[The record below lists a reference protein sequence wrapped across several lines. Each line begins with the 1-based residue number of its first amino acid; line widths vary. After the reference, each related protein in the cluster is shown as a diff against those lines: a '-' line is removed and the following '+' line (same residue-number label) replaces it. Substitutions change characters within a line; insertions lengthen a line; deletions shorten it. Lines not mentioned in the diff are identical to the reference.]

1 MDNEIVKTVLDNP
14 SIIGQVLAL
23 LGAAIAVILSG
34 MGSSKG
40 VGLAGE
46 TSAGVSTEN
55 PEVSSKLLILQLLP
69 ATQGIY
75 GFLIGVIVLI
85 NTGVLAGAMKAI
97 SIGQGLMYLVA
108 CLPVAIV
115 GYYSAIRQGRVAAS
129 GMLLTG
135 QRPEMSGKGVTMT
148 VMVETYAVFA
158 LLVSF
163 LMVNAIKL

>member
-1 MDNEIVKTVLDNP
+1 MSL
-14 SIIGQVLAL
+14 GQILAL

-55 PEVSSKLLILQLLP
+55 PEVSSKLLVLQLLP

-85 NTGVLAGAMKAI
+85 NTNVLGGAMKDI
-97 SIGQGLMYLVA
+97 STLSGLAYLAACLLPLSVTIPRSVRA
-108 CLPVAIV
+108 ALPLPACCLPVSV
-115 GYYSAIRQGRVAAS
+115 PKCPV
-129 GMLLTG
+129 
-135 QRPEMSGKGVTMT
+135 RP
-148 VMVETYAVFA
+148 
-158 LLVSF
+158 LP
-163 LMVNAIKL
+163 

>member
-1 MDNEIVKTVLDNP
+1 MT
-14 SIIGQVLAL
+14 IGQILAL
-23 LGAAIAVILSG
+23 VGAARAVILSG

-46 TSAGVSTEN
+46 TAAGVSSEN
-55 PEVSSKLLILQLLP
+55 PEVSSKLLVLQLLP

-85 NTGVLAGAMKAI
+85 NTNVLGGQMRDVTLLQGI
-97 SIGQGLMYLVA
+97 SYIVA

-115 GYYSAIRQGRVAAS
+115 GYYSAIRQAKVSAA
-129 GMLLTG
+129 GMLMTG
-135 QRPEMSGKGVTMT
+135 QRPEMSGKGVTMA

>member
-1 MDNEIVKTVLDNP
+1 MT
-14 SIIGQVLAL
+14 IGQILAL
-23 LGAAIAVILSG
+23 VGVGIAVILSG

-46 TSAGVSTEN
+46 TAGVSSEN
-55 PEVSSKLLILQLLP
+55 PEVSSKLLVLQLLP

-75 GFLIGVIVLI
+75 GFLVGIIVLI
-85 NTGVLAGAMKAI
+85 NTGVLGGAMKAV
-97 SIGQGLMYLVA
+97 SLEQGIAYIIA
-108 CLPVAIV
+108 CLPIGVV
-115 GYYSAIRQGRVAAS
+115 GYYSAIRQARVASA
-129 GMLLTG
+129 GMLMTG
-135 QRPEMSGKGVTMT
+135 QRPEMSGKGVTMA

>member
-1 MDNEIVKTVLDNP
+1 MT
-14 SIIGQVLAL
+14 IGQILAL
-23 LGAAIAVILSG
+23 VGAALAVILSG

-46 TSAGVSTEN
+46 TAAGVSSEN
-55 PEVSSKLLILQLLP
+55 PEVSSKLLVLQLLP

-85 NTGVLAGAMKAI
+85 NTNVLGGQMRDVTLLQGI
-97 SIGQGLMYLVA
+97 SYIVA

-115 GYYSAIRQGRVAAS
+115 GYYSAIRQAKVSAA
-129 GMLLTG
+129 GMLMTG
-135 QRPEMSGKGVTMT
+135 QRPEMSGKGVTMA
-148 VMVETYAVFA
+148 VMAETYPAFA
-158 LLVSF
+158 LLVSS